1 MKKLK
6 YIKPEAEVVHFHLM
20 DGDLYTLS
28 GGQNGNETGG
38 GATPLT
44 TASFNGNLGR
54 RQRFCCVCFLCLR
67 QKCEVRAAK
76 IQNTWITTHKNRKNH
91 EK

>member
-38 GATPLT
+38 GSDPLT
-44 TASFNGNLGR
+44 TASFNGNLADGSA
-54 RQRFCCVCFLCLR
+54 FAAVCFLCLR
-67 QKCEVRAAK
+67 QKCESSCA
-76 IQNTWITTHKNRKNH
+76 
-91 EK
+91 

>member
-38 GATPLT
+38 GSDP
-44 TASFNGNLGR
+44 FVGNLADGSA
-54 RQRFCCVCFLCLR
+54 FAAVCFLCLR
-67 QKCEVRAAK
+67 QKCESSCA
-76 IQNTWITTHKNRKNH
+76 
-91 EK
+91 

>member
-38 GATPLT
+38 GSDPL
-44 TASFNGNLGR
+44 ADSQFKRQPCR
-54 RQRFCCVCFLCLR
+54 RQRFCCRLFFMS
-67 QKCEVRAAK
+67 
-76 IQNTWITTHKNRKNH
+76 
-91 EK
+91 

>member
-28 GGQNGNETGG
+28 GVKTATRPAAA
-38 GATPLT
+38 ATPLT
-44 TASFNGNLGR
+44 TASFNGNLADGSA
-54 RQRFCCVCFLCLR
+54 FAAVCFYVLD
-67 QKCEVRAAK
+67 KM
-76 IQNTWITTHKNRKNH
+76 
-91 EK
+91 

>member
-28 GGQNGNETGG
+28 GGQNGNLADGS
-38 GATPLT
+38 AF
-44 TASFNGNLGR
+44 AA
-54 RQRFCCVCFLCLR
+54 VCFLCLR
-67 QKCEVRAAK
+67 QKCESSCA
-76 IQNTWITTHKNRKNH
+76 
-91 EK
+91 

>member
-38 GATPLT
+38 GSDP
-44 TASFNGNLGR
+44 FDDNLADGSA
-54 RQRFCCVCFLCLR
+54 FCCRLFLCLR
-67 QKCEVRAAK
+67 QKCERPCA
-76 IQNTWITTHKNRKNH
+76 
-91 EK
+91 